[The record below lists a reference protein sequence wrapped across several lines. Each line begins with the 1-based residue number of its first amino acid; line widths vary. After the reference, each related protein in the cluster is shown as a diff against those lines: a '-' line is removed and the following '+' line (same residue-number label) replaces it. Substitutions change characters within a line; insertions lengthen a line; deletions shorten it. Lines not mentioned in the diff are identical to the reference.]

1 MFKNRRTNDGDELPK
16 AVRKMKKQKEQEEIS
31 RGRSR
36 HGKHNQKNGKKNG
49 KKRTNSSNRK
59 KKIKKLI
66 ITIIIVIILIIGIML
81 GVSAHTWK
89 TLAQDMMNN
98 QNSIVIDTDGNT
110 IAKLGSEKKQIVI
123 SFEEMPENLK
133 NAYVAI
139 EDERFYSHHGVDI
152 RRTASAIASYVIHFG
167 SSSFGGSTITQQLVK
182 NLTGDSSDS
191 IMRKVKEWWKAWQ
204 LETCLSKEEILE
216 SYLNIIYVGP
226 SIYGVEAGS
235 RYYFNKSASDLS
247 LAECAFLAGIN
258 HSPNSY
264 NPFTD
269 EDNSQVIQDRTN
281 TVLSKMLELGYI
293 SESEEQE
300 ASIEVQNGLN
310 FNRGDI
316 ESGDGVYSYH
326 TDALINEI
334 TTDIADKYNISEEF
348 ATNYIN
354 MAGLTIHSTQDS
366 SIQEQTETEFEK
378 SKYSRESKIGGNSS
392 QAAMVIT
399 DHTNGYVLG
408 CVGGLGEKTE
418 SRPLNR
424 ATQSVRQTG
433 SAIKPLAVLAPAID
447 KKIITA
453 ASIYDDTERDFA
465 DGYHPVDYGKQL
477 GKITVR
483 RAVES
488 SQNIPFVEIMDELK
502 PKNAIKYMEKMGV
515 STLTEEDNSLALAL
529 GGLQLGISPLE
540 MAAAYATI
548 ANDGEYIEPVFYNR
562 IDNKSGE
569 IILEPKQ
576 DTRRV
581 FSDEVAYIL
590 KSILTQP
597 VEGTYGTATYC
608 KISGVDVAAKTGTT
622 DENYDRW
629 LCGFTPYYTAVAW
642 YGYDQNE
649 TVEFNNRNPAGLLWA
664 NVMSRIHA
672 GLQTAKF
679 EKPNTVSS
687 ATICAETG
695 KRARTGCTNT
705 YTEYFLWLTV
715 PGLCDEHSGSEINS
729 NNSNTTSNNTT
740 NNVKEI
746 IQGITNDIDAI
757 DPQESQRENMT
768 TTNQNTTTNNS
779 NTTNTNSSTNTA
791 NNTNTNNQTT
801 NSNRNNTSSNTSNS
815 SSNTSNDTSSGN
827 SNTSNGN
834 SNSNGTNSSSN
845 SSSSSSGSGNNSSND
860 SESSASDSSRLDSQ
874 SNNV

>member
-1 MFKNRRTNDGDELPK
+1 MFKNKKTNDGDELPK
-16 AVRKMKKQKEQEEIS
+16 AIKKMKRQREQEEIKQTNS
-31 RGRSR
+31 KR
-36 HGKHNQKNGKKNG
+36 GKHSGKSRKRKNNSSD
-49 KKRTNSSNRK
+49 KKRK
-59 KKIKKLI
+59 LKKII
-66 ITIIIVIILIIGIML
+66 ITVIIVIILIVGIVL

-89 TLAQDMMNN
+89 TLAQEMMNN

-110 IAKLGSEKKQIVI
+110 IAKLGGEREQIPI
-123 SFEEMPENLK
+123 SYEEIPENLK

-216 SYLNIIYVGP
+216 GYLNVIYVGP
-226 SIYGVEAGS
+226 SIYGVEAGA
-235 RYYFNKSASDLS
+235 RYYFNKSASELS

-269 EDNSQVIQDRTN
+269 EDNSQDIKDRTN
-281 TVLSKMLELGYI
+281 TVLSKMLELEYI
-293 SESEEQE
+293 TETEEQAATAE
-300 ASIEVQNGLN
+300 LENGLN
-310 FNRGDI
+310 FRKGEI

-334 TTDIADKYNISEEF
+334 TEDIADKYNISETF

-378 SKYSRESKIGGNSS
+378 SKYSRASKIGGNSS
-392 QAAMVIT
+392 QAAMVII
-399 DHTNGYVLG
+399 DHTTGQVLG

-418 SRPLNR
+418 ARPLNR

-433 SAIKPLAVLAPAID
+433 SSIKPLAVLAPAID

-453 ASIYDDTERDFA
+453 ASIYDDTEKDFA

-477 GKITVR
+477 GNITVR

-488 SQNIPFVEIMDELK
+488 SQNIPFVEIMEELK
-502 PKNAIKYMEKMGV
+502 SKNAIKYMEKMGI
-515 STLTEEDNSLALAL
+515 STLTKEDESLVLAL
-529 GGLQLGISPLE
+529 GGLQVGISPLE
-540 MAAAYATI
+540 MAAGYATI
-548 ANDGEYIEPVFYNR
+548 ANDGEYIEPVFYSR

-569 IILEPKQ
+569 NILEPKQ
-576 DTRRV
+576 ETRRV
-581 FSDEVAYIL
+581 FSKEVAYIL

-597 VEGTYGTATYC
+597 VVGSNGTATYC

-629 LCGFTPYYTAVAW
+629 LCGFTPYYTAVTW

-672 GLQTAKF
+672 GLQTARF

-705 YTEYFLWLTV
+705 YIEYFLWLTV
-715 PGLCDEHSGSEINS
+715 PGLCDEHSGSEVDNS
-729 NNSNTTSNNTT
+729 NSNDTSNNTT
-740 NNVKEI
+740 NNIQEI

-768 TTNQNTTTNNS
+768 TTNSNTTNSS
-779 NTTNTNSSTNTA
+779 NTTNTN
-791 NNTNTNNQTT
+791 NNTTNSSNT
-801 NSNRNNTSSNTSNS
+801 NSNRTNTSSNTSNTNS
-815 SSNTSNDTSSGN
+815 SSGN
-827 SNTSNGN
+827 SNNTSSGSSGNTNTSNNN
-834 SNSNGTNSSSN
+834 STSNNTNSSSD
-845 SSSSSSGSGNNSSND
+845 SSSSGSG
-860 SESSASDSSRLDSQ
+860 SDSSNSSGSNETSGSDTSETDTQ
-874 SNNV
+874 SIE

>member
-1 MFKNRRTNDGDELPK
+1 MFKNKKTNDGDELPK
-16 AVRKMKKQKEQEEIS
+16 AIKKMKRQREQEEIKQTNS
-31 RGRSR
+31 KR
-36 HGKHNQKNGKKNG
+36 GKHSGKSRKRKNNSSD
-49 KKRTNSSNRK
+49 KKRK
-59 KKIKKLI
+59 LKKII
-66 ITIIIVIILIIGIML
+66 ITVIIVIILIVGIVL
-81 GVSAHTWK
+81 GVSADTWK
-89 TLAQDMMNN
+89 TLAQEMMNN

-110 IAKLGSEKKQIVI
+110 IAKLGSERKQIPI
-123 SFEEMPENLK
+123 SYEEIPENLK

-216 SYLNIIYVGP
+216 GYLNVIYVGP
-226 SIYGVEAGS
+226 SIYGVEAGA
-235 RYYFNKSASDLS
+235 RYYFNKSASELS

-269 EDNSQVIQDRTN
+269 EDNSQDIKDRTN
-281 TVLSKMLELGYI
+281 TVLSKMLELEYI
-293 SESEEQE
+293 TETEEQAATAE
-300 ASIEVQNGLN
+300 LENGLN
-310 FNRGDI
+310 FRKGEI

-334 TTDIADKYNISEEF
+334 TEDIADKYNISETF

-378 SKYSRESKIGGNSS
+378 SKYSRASKIGENSS
-392 QAAMVIT
+392 QAAMVII
-399 DHTNGYVLG
+399 DHTTGQVLG

-418 SRPLNR
+418 ARPLNR

-433 SAIKPLAVLAPAID
+433 SSIKPLAVLAPAID

-453 ASIYDDTERDFA
+453 ASIYDDTEKDFA

-477 GKITVR
+477 GNITVR

-488 SQNIPFVEIMDELK
+488 SQNIPFVEIMEELK
-502 PKNAIKYMEKMGV
+502 PKNAIKYMEKMGI
-515 STLTEEDNSLALAL
+515 STLTKEDESLVLAL
-529 GGLQLGISPLE
+529 GGLQVGISPLE
-540 MAAAYATI
+540 MAAGYATI
-548 ANDGEYIEPVFYNR
+548 ANDGEYIEPVFYSR

-569 IILEPKQ
+569 NILEPKQ
-576 DTRRV
+576 ETRRV
-581 FSDEVAYIL
+581 FSKEVAYIL

-597 VEGTYGTATYC
+597 VVGSNGTATYC

-629 LCGFTPYYTAVAW
+629 LCGFTPYYTAVTW

-672 GLQTAKF
+672 GLQTARF

-715 PGLCDEHSGSEINS
+715 PGLCDEHSGSEVDNS
-729 NNSNTTSNNTT
+729 NSNDTSNNTT
-740 NNVKEI
+740 NNIQEI

-768 TTNQNTTTNNS
+768 TTNSNTTNSS
-779 NTTNTNSSTNTA
+779 NTTNTN
-791 NNTNTNNQTT
+791 NNTTNSSNT
-801 NSNRNNTSSNTSNS
+801 NSNRTNTSSNTSNTNS
-815 SSNTSNDTSSGN
+815 SSGN
-827 SNTSNGN
+827 SNNTSSGSSGNTNTSNNN
-834 SNSNGTNSSSN
+834 STSNNTNSSSD
-845 SSSSSSGSGNNSSND
+845 SSSSGSG
-860 SESSASDSSRLDSQ
+860 SDSSNSSGSNETSGSDTSETDTQ
-874 SNNV
+874 SIE